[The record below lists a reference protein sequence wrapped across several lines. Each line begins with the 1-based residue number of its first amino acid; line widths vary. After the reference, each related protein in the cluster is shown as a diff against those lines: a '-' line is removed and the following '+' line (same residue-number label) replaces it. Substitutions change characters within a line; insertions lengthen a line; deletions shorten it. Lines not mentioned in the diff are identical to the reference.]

1 MSEDLIR
8 CPSCRGSKKV
18 AKLGGM
24 IGECNSCNGDGKI
37 KQGDKPKLV
46 EAVPEV
52 PVMDLIAGV
61 SRVVKEA
68 PVEGNVPRAEIQ
80 KAVESIKVDPKRAI
94 YKRKKA

>member
-37 KQGDKPKLV
+37 KQGDKPV
-46 EAVPEV
+46 YTVPEV
-52 PVMDLIAGV
+52 VIPVADIMNAV
-61 SRVVKEA
+61 SQVQPVAKIEATPVV
-68 PVEGNVPRAEIQ
+68 
-80 KAVESIKVDPKRAI
+80 KVDPKRAI

>member
-1 MSEDLIR
+1 MSQDLIR

-52 PVMDLIAGV
+52 PIADMVKSV
-61 SRVVKEA
+61 SQVQPVAKIESTPVV
-68 PVEGNVPRAEIQ
+68 
-80 KAVESIKVDPKRAI
+80 KVDPKRAI